1 MKSFFKALNHR
12 ITVAYADDCGEDPFI
27 FCINNARYNDSETHD
42 ASIPY
47 FRLHNVEKGGCDL
60 VDLIFFFRKGNL
72 IPEGD
77 LIIRRDQGNI
87 QARSPPADNR
97 H

>member
-1 MKSFFKALNHR
+1 MKSFFKALDHR
-12 ITVAYADDCGEDPFI
+12 VTVAYADDCGEDPFI
-27 FCINNARYNDSETHD
+27 FCINNARYNDAETHD
-42 ASIPY
+42 AFIPY

-60 VDLIFFFRKGNL
+60 VDLILFFRKGNL

>member
-1 MKSFFKALNHR
+1 MQRPMMRLS
-12 ITVAYADDCGEDPFI
+12 
-27 FCINNARYNDSETHD
+27 
-42 ASIPY
+42 PY

-77 LIIRRDQGNI
+77 FYY
-87 QARSPPADNR
+87 PP
-97 H
+97 